1 MNKYI
6 CTATIKYTRQEV
18 QLHINAL
25 KIALNNPQ
33 LTSYRGR
40 YETLLK
46 DMHRIDKQMYEAETD
61 AVLLVVRPCA
71 EAVVI
76 TKLPLDAV

>member
-25 KIALNNPQ
+25 KIALNNPH

-61 AVLLVVRPCA
+61 AVLNQDNKNDVIKGTVVQ
-71 EAVVI
+71 
-76 TKLPLDAV
+76 DA

>member
-61 AVLLVVRPCA
+61 AVLNQDNKNDVIKGTVVQ
-71 EAVVI
+71 
-76 TKLPLDAV
+76 DA

>member
-40 YETLLK
+40 YQTLLK

-61 AVLLVVRPCA
+61 AVLNQDNKNDVIKGTVVQ
-71 EAVVI
+71 
-76 TKLPLDAV
+76 DA

>member
-1 MNKYI
+1 MNEYT

-33 LTSYRGR
+33 LNSYRGR
-40 YETLLK
+40 YEILLR
-46 DMHRIDKQMYEAETD
+46 DMQRIDKQMYEAETD
-61 AVLLVVRPCA
+61 ATLNQKNESDVIKGTVVR
-71 EAVVI
+71 
-76 TKLPLDAV
+76 DA

>member
-40 YETLLK
+40 YETLLE

-61 AVLLVVRPCA
+61 AVLNQDNKNDVIKGTVVQ
-71 EAVVI
+71 
-76 TKLPLDAV
+76 DA

>member
-46 DMHRIDKQMYEAETD
+46 DMHRIDKQMHEAETD
-61 AVLLVVRPCA
+61 AVLNQDNKNDVIKGTVVQ
-71 EAVVI
+71 
-76 TKLPLDAV
+76 DA

>member
-1 MNKYI
+1 MNKYT

-40 YETLLK
+40 YETLLQ
-46 DMHRIDKQMYEAETD
+46 DMTKIDKQMYEAETD
-61 AVLLVVRPCA
+61 AMLNQESGEELV
-71 EAVVI
+71 EGTVVQN
-76 TKLPLDAV
+76 A